1 MQTLD
6 IQYALKKAGDSQ
18 AEIARRCG
26 VSQVTVSYVVA
37 GKTTSRPIAEAIA
50 TATGL
55 PLDTLW
61 PGKYP
66 AGKYPADD
74 TVALAPV
81 TRGDADRRG
90 GVPRRSALAPVTRGD
105 AA

>member
-1 MQTLD
+1 MQALD
-6 IQYALKKAGDSQ
+6 IQYALKKAGISQ
-18 AEIARRCG
+18 AAIARQVS

-55 PLDTLW
+55 TLDVLW

-66 AGKYPADD
+66 THTPEA
-74 TVALAPV
+74 
-81 TRGDADRRG
+81 
-90 GVPRRSALAPVTRGD
+90 SA
-105 AA
+105 